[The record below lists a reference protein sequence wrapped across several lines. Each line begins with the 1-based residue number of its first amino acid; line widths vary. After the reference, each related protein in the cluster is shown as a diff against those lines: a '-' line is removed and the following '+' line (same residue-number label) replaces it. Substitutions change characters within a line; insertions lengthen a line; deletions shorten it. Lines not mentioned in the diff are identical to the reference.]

1 MDKFLY
7 GLKNTPIVPECREES
22 ERVLYPGLY
31 AHEMSQ
37 ERKKNGILYH
47 KEVLFWYTEFANQMK
62 SHSYVKKQGTEKHV
76 EYLINLAKYKFPS
89 YQITPEEKVKWE
101 KMLSGV
107 LGQSSMSH
115 GGALKDQS
123 KGKWR
128 ADKTKEA
135 MVLLDGSMGR
145 QMCLNGLP
153 HGEGTLFT
161 KIWSAAALADPQ
173 YNHLVIKAHMD
184 YIEAGSK
191 IITTNSYGTQPH
203 YYEEAFGKETYEKLM
218 LSHAKVIS

>member
-1 MDKFLY
+1 MF
-7 GLKNTPIVPECREES
+7 GLKTTPAVPECRDES
-22 ERVLYPGLY
+22 DRVLYPGLY
-31 AHEMSQ
+31 AHEMCQ
-37 ERKKNGILYH
+37 ERTKNGIPYH

-62 SHSYVKKQGTEKHV
+62 THSYVQKEGTEKDV
-76 EYLINLAKYKFPS
+76 DCLINLANTKFPS
-89 YQITPEEKVKWE
+89 YQVKPEEKIKWK

-115 GGALKDQS
+115 GGLKDQS
-123 KGKWR
+123 MGKWR
-128 ADKTKEA
+128 AAKKDEK
-135 MVLLDGSMGR
+135 MVLLDGSVGR

-161 KIWSAAALADPQ
+161 KIWSASALADPQ
-173 YNHLVIKAHMD
+173 YNDLVIKAHME

-203 YYEEAFGKETYEKLM
+203 YYEEAFGKETYEELM
-218 LSHAKVIS
+218 LSHAKVITWSIT